1 MDIHLINDAGE
12 KLVVANREFVENQLS
27 SENKYSSYRMDVDW
41 YLANGYMTFEDM
53 IKSIEGSNR

>member
-12 KLVVANREFVENQLS
+12 KLVVANREFVGNQLS
-27 SENKYSSYRMDVDW
+27 SENKYSNYRMDVDW

>member
-27 SENKYSSYRMDVDW
+27 SENKYYNYRMDVDW

>member
-27 SENKYSSYRMDVDW
+27 SENKYSNYRMDVDW

>member
-27 SENKYSSYRMDVDW
+27 FVNKYSNYRMDVDW

>member
-27 SENKYSSYRMDVDW
+27 FENKYSNYRMDVDW